1 MNGWLKVGYRCLV
14 AKQHELISCGLSPS
28 LETCTFRLA
37 RFNIPVMTTR
47 RGTTTRGHNR
57 LGSSAAGYDELG
69 VVTERREGSTDI
81 ESLRRELEAS
91 ERENNRVSC

>member
-1 MNGWLKVGYRCLV
+1 
-14 AKQHELISCGLSPS
+14 
-28 LETCTFRLA
+28 
-37 RFNIPVMTTR
+37 MTTR